1 MRYLIAKLMFLLVAG
16 CAISCEAQTVTVK
29 EHLDNGELIIL
40 VDGIEQRTLTSAH
53 ADDIK
58 ARLVQ
63 LDKLTKALPVC
74 QQLNIDY
81 TKRVDTAKQ
90 EANGWQTLYT
100 GEHQLRLDMQQFQR
114 RPSRVSNFL
123 DRWYIK
129 LPITFA
135 PTIVSAMK

>member
-1 MRYLIAKLMFLLVAG
+1 MIRCFV
-16 CAISCEAQTVTVK
+16 V
-29 EHLDNGELIIL
+29 IIL
-40 VDGIEQRTLTSAH
+40 LALPLYAQSTAEVTGTTSAGDPIATYRGQKYIMLK
-53 ADDIK
+53 ADQVRQIN
-58 ARLVQ
+58 
-63 LDKLTKALPVC
+63 DKLDRLTQLEAALPVC

-81 TKRVDTAKQ
+81 AKRVDTAKQ

-100 GEHQLRLDMQQFQR
+100 GEHQLRLDMQQFQK
-114 RPSRVSNFL
+114 RPSRVSSFL